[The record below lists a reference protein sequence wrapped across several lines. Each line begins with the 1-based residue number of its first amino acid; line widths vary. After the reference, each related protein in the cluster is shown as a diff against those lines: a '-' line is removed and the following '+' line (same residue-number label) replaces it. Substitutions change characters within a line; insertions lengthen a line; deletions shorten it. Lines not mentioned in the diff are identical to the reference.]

1 MDSRASSSIN
11 VSFPYPN
18 TTNVSNFVNVTL
30 DPTNYRV
37 WEDQILNLINSQGFR
52 SFVNGTVS
60 VPPKSIT
67 VSLNADSDSK
77 IHGDVNP
84 EFLLWERPDKLLKG
98 WITSTQ
104 SKEIAYF
111 AVGTKAS

>member
-1 MDSRASSSIN
+1 MVDSRASSSIN

-67 VSLNADSDSK
+67 VSLNSDSK
-77 IHGDVNP
+77 IHEDVNP

-104 SKEIAYF
+104 I
-111 AVGTKAS
+111 GTKAS